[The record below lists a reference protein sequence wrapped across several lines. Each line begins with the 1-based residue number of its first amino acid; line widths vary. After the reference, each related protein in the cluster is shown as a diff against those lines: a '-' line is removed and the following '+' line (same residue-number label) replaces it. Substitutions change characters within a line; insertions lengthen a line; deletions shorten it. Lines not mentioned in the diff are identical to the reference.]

1 MFGKNK
7 TDVSTLIDSL
17 HSFDPHN
24 LPRGLFVNS
33 VSADMES
40 NEELTLVNSKSEALY
55 NSQPADFGYEVDI
68 TTLTYI
74 RTQVVE
80 QKFYEV
86 APAEYIGVEVGNGA
100 FSDQILTWK
109 SYLVGG
115 DFFKGMIKSGGT
127 NSRLERTDVALE
139 KVTFATGFWAEEL
152 DYTIIEVQQASRTG
166 NWSLI
171 EQKEAAR
178 KKRWDLGIQYLAFL
192 GHPTDSQFVGL
203 LNLTA
208 YGVNSNTTLITQSLS
223 SMDAA
228 DFTTFLSGLIA
239 AYRANNN
246 KTQWPDT
253 FIIPEADYVGLCVP
267 YSPDFPNVSK
277 FDYLVKAF
285 QQVTK
290 SKNAQVL
297 PLVYAEQDYN
307 DLDLNRYVLY
317 NRSDDTLK
325 MDIPIN
331 YTSTLVGTANNF
343 TWQGVGYGQFTGVQ
357 IFRPLNVLYFDYPND

>member
-1 MFGKNK
+1 MFGQK
-7 TDVSTLIDSL
+7 TEVSTLVDSL
-17 HSFDPHN
+17 HAFNPN
-24 LPRGLFVNS
+24 NMPRNLFVNS
-33 VSADMES
+33 VSAGME
-40 NEELTLVNSKSEALY
+40 EGDQLTLVNSRSEAVY

-74 RTQVVE
+74 RQRAVE

-109 SYLVGG
+109 SYQVGG

-139 KVTFATGFWAEEL
+139 KITFATGFWAEEL
-152 DYTIIEVQQASRTG
+152 DYSIIEVQQASRTG

-171 EQKEAAR
+171 EQKEETR

-192 GHPTDSQFVGL
+192 GHPTDDQFVGL

-208 YGVNSNTTLITQSLS
+208 YGVNSNTTLITKYLS
-223 SMDAA
+223 SMDA
-228 DFTTFLSGLIA
+228 DEFTTFLAGLIA

-253 FIIPEADYVGLCVP
+253 FIIPEADYVGLATP
-267 YSPDFPNVSK
+267 YSADFPNVSK
-277 FDYLVKAF
+277 FDWLSKAF
-285 QQVTK
+285 KQLTK
-290 SKNAQVL
+290 NQNAEII
-297 PLVYAEQDYN
+297 PLVYSEEDYN
-307 DLDLNRYVLY
+307 DLSLTRYVLY

-357 IFRPLNVLYFDYPND
+357 IFRPLNVLYFDF